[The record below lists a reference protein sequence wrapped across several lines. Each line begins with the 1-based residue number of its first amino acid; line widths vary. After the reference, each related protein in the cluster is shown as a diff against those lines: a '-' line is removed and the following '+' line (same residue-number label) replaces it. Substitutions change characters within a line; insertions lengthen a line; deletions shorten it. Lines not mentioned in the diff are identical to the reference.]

1 MYTSCGWFFDD
12 ISGIETVQVIAYAGR
27 VLQLAQ
33 ELFAAQAEP
42 LEPAFLARMA
52 EAHSNVAS
60 AGDGARIYKE
70 QTSTLKLGLEQVAA
84 HYAISSVF
92 SSYAEETDLFCYRV
106 RRVSY
111 DIYTSGRGRLAL
123 GRAHI
128 ASAIT
133 GQQQDFSFAVLHF
146 GDQNITAAVKAYD
159 QADSAGFDAFASQAA
174 EQVQRALFPEVIR
187 QLDRYYGHVDY
198 SLTSLFR
205 DEQRRIVQLILNST
219 LWDIESSLTTIYE
232 DHASLLHYLSQA
244 GLPKPSALTLAA
256 GFAVN
261 AGLRRALEA
270 DPIDQAMLR
279 SFLSLAKADQVP
291 LETATLSYIADQ
303 RMKRAM
309 VELQMSAGSLEMLD
323 RALALARIL
332 VELPFELNL
341 WQAQNLWYEIMR
353 TSTYALT
360 SLSTD
365 DRPRWDK
372 DFTELGSRLSIDCT
386 AILAQDAALVT
397 TAD

>member
-1 MYTSCGWFFDD
+1 
-12 ISGIETVQVIAYAGR
+12 
-27 VLQLAQ
+27 
-33 ELFAAQAEP
+33 
-42 LEPAFLARMA
+42 
-52 EAHSNVAS
+52 
-60 AGDGARIYKE
+60 
-70 QTSTLKLGLEQVAA
+70 
-84 HYAISSVF
+84 
-92 SSYAEETDLFCYRV
+92 
-106 RRVSY
+106 
-111 DIYTSGRGRLAL
+111 
-123 GRAHI
+123 
-128 ASAIT
+128 
-133 GQQQDFSFAVLHF
+133 
-146 GDQNITAAVKAYD
+146 
-159 QADSAGFDAFASQAA
+159 
-174 EQVQRALFPEVIR
+174 VIR